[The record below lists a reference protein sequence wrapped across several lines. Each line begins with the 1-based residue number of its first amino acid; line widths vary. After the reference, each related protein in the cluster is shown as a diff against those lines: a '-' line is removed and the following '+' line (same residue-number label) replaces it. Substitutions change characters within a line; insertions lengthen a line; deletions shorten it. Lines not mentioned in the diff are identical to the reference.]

1 MYDEKMR
8 HKWNYQ
14 WKQLTKHIKGSLFL
28 LLISSCFYLVGI
40 FGFPS
45 TGYAI
50 EPINPSV
57 NSIELIID
65 GERVNSDV
73 APIIKDDRV
82 LVPLRVVSE
91 YLKLNPTW
99 IEELRE
105 VRLGKP
111 GLLIL
116 LKPDVK
122 TAQVNDKKVDLDV
135 APVIKDNRTMV
146 PLRFVSTV
154 LGAEVK
160 WIAESRTV
168 TILTT
173 SNPSPSQNPPTAIA
187 PPTTPPVITPLPT
200 SSSSPPSQPPQV
212 QPTQIPSQPA
222 GEAPVEKVVGIDWK
236 IENGSTILIHL
247 DAPSGD
253 YKVTR
258 LSSPD
263 RLIIDFP
270 NLRLGDDLPRSTV
283 VNLLPVKQ
291 IRFGQYQADIARAVI
306 DLTAKVEP
314 QIVKAAAGLEVRFAL
329 QPIRPTEET
338 PLVLLDPGHGGIDPG
353 ALGPNQTREKDVT
366 LQVALILRELLQKKG
381 IAVLMTRTEDM
392 YVSLADRGTIN
403 DRVRPDLF
411 LSIHANSFARSDVG
425 GTETWYYDEQ
435 GKQLASLLQQNV
447 LPITGRND
455 RGIKQA
461 GFYVLRSS
469 PVPAALLEMAFIS
482 NPDEEKL
489 LFDRNFQTRLAQT
502 LCDTLTSYLNKQ

>member
-1 MYDEKMR
+1 MYGDMK
-8 HKWNYQ
+8 HKRKHR
-14 WKQLTKHIKGSLFL
+14 WKQLTKHIKSFPFL
-28 LLISSCFYLVGI
+28 LLLSSYFCLVGI
-40 FGFPS
+40 LGFPS
-45 TGYAI
+45 SGNAI
-50 EPINPSV
+50 EPVNPSV
-57 NSIELIID
+57 NSLELIID
-65 GERVNSDV
+65 GERVKSDV
-73 APIIKDDRV
+73 PPIIKDDRV

-122 TAQVNDKKVDLDV
+122 TAQVNDKKVELDV
-135 APVIKDNRTMV
+135 APVIKDDRTMV

-173 SNPSPSQNPPTAIA
+173 PNSSPSQNPPTAIV
-187 PPTTPPVITPLPT
+187 PTTTPATTVPLPST
-200 SSSSPPSQPPQV
+200 PPSTPPSQPPQV
-212 QPTQIPSQPA
+212 PPTQIPSQPA
-222 GEAPVEKVVGIDWK
+222 VEAPVEKVAGIDWQ
-236 IENGSTILIHL
+236 IENGSTVVIHL
-247 DAPSGD
+247 DAPVED
-253 YKVTR
+253 YKITR
-258 LSSPD
+258 LSSPE

-270 NLRLGDDLPRSTV
+270 NLRLGDDLPRNTV
-283 VNLLPVKQ
+283 VNLSPVKQ
-291 IRFGQYQADIARAVI
+291 IRFGQYQEDIARAVI

-314 QIVKAAAGLEVRFAL
+314 QIAKAAGGVEVRFAL
-329 QPIRPTEET
+329 QPIRPTKET
-338 PLVLLDPGHGGIDPG
+338 PLVLIDPGHGGSDPG

-366 LQVALILRELLQKKG
+366 LQVALILRAQLQKKG

-392 YVSLADRGTIN
+392 FVSLADRGTIN
-403 DRVRPDLF
+403 DRVRPNLF

-425 GTETWYYDEQ
+425 GTETWYYDDQ
-435 GKQLASLLQQNV
+435 GKHLASLIQRNV

-489 LFDRNFQTRLAQT
+489 LFDRNFQNRIAQT